1 VDGRIPFTIKGS
13 WLSRI
18 LAMLAVFSLFVVCVP
33 TAHATSMGLSGL
45 GSPGHIAPGGG
56 PARTSSLQLTEAR
69 AAAVAAYRGALR
81 AARTAGIRLHVGPG
95 VIVRTTSVSRLRQ
108 ARTAWLG
115 REHRYQR
122 ITRRRHLV
130 VRSALGQRG
139 TRYAWGGASPSGFD
153 CSGLVMWAYRRAGIS
168 LPHSTY
174 ALIELGRAVSRRS
187 IQPGDLVFSEGGGH
201 VGIYIGHGMVVHAP
215 HSGTVV
221 SVARLGTWSVIAIRR
236 II

>member
-18 LAMLAVFSLFVVCVP
+18 LAILAVFSLFVVCVP
-33 TAHATSMGLSGL
+33 TAYATSMGASGL
-45 GSPGHIAPGGG
+45 GSPSDIAPGGG
-56 PARTSSLQLTEAR
+56 PAMTSSPQLTEAR
-69 AAAVAAYRGALR
+69 GAALAAYRGALR
-81 AARTAGIRLHVGPG
+81 AARTAGFRLHVGPG
-95 VIVRTTSVSRLRQ
+95 VIVRTTSVSRLQQ

-122 ITRRRHLV
+122 ITGRRHRV
-130 VRSALGQRG
+130 VRAALGQRG
-139 TRYAWGGASPSGFD
+139 TPYSWGGASPSGFD
-153 CSGLVMWAYRRAGIS
+153 CSGLVMWAYHRAGIN

-201 VGIYIGHGMVVHAP
+201 VGIYIGHGLVVHAP
-215 HSGTVV
+215 HAGTVV
-221 SVARLGTWSVIAIRR
+221 SVARIGTWSVIAIRR